1 MKGPK
6 TTRSEAED
14 SPAAAS
20 SASPSFVVLA
30 LTRLRSSSIGW
41 GLWQLAA
48 SVLPASAPKHL
59 LFDKTL
65 GSGREAGFGLAPGLD
80 HQGYLAAFNDPMAAE
95 SFFHSGDRLAAYAAH
110 AIETAV
116 FLLAPYSVR
125 GSWSGHRLVG
135 SPALAVAA
143 GQPIAALTRASI
155 RPHKAAA
162 FWARSPAAEADLK
175 SAQGCRLAAGLGEAP
190 LLRQATF
197 SVWESTEA
205 MTHYAHSGGHHQAIA
220 SAYAN
225 GFFSETMFVRFRI
238 LAARG
243 QWQGSPASALC
254 QSPQQATRTAEQAA
268 QQEAMHA

>member
-1 MKGPK
+1 MALKGPT

-14 SPAAAS
+14 SLAAAA

-48 SVLPASAPKHL
+48 SVLPANPPKHL

-80 HQGYLAAFNDPMAAE
+80 HQGYFAAFNDRAAAE
-95 SFFHSGDRLAAYAAH
+95 SFFESGERLAAYAAH

-125 GSWSGHRLVG
+125 GSWSGHGLTAN
-135 SPALAVAA
+135 PTLAVAD
-143 GQPIAALTRASI
+143 GEPLAALTRASI
-155 RPHKAAA
+155 RPHKAAS

-175 SAQGCRLAAGLGEAP
+175 NAQGCLLAAGLGEAP

-197 SVWESTEA
+197 SVWESAQA
-205 MTHYAHSGGHHQAIA
+205 MTDYAHSGGHHQAIA

-238 LAARG
+238 LASRG
-243 QWQGSPASALC
+243 QWQGSTVC
-254 QSPQQATRTAEQAA
+254 M
-268 QQEAMHA
+268 QEAMHA

>member
-1 MKGPK
+1 MALKGPK

-14 SPAAAS
+14 SLAAAA

-48 SVLPASAPKHL
+48 SVLPANPPKHL

-65 GSGREAGFGLAPGLD
+65 GSGREAGFGLTPGLD
-80 HQGYLAAFNDPMAAE
+80 HQGYFAAFDNRGAAE
-95 SFFHSGDRLAAYAAH
+95 SFFESGERLAAYAAH

-125 GSWSGHRLVG
+125 GSWSGRALTA
-135 SPALAVAA
+135 SPTLAVAD
-143 GQPIAALTRASI
+143 GEPLAALTRASI
-155 RPHKAAA
+155 RPHKAAS

-175 SAQGCRLAAGLGEAP
+175 NAQGCLLAAGLGEAP

-197 SVWESTEA
+197 SVWESAQA
-205 MTHYAHSGGHHQAIA
+205 MIDYAHSGGHHQAIA

-238 LAARG
+238 LASRG
-243 QWQGSPASALC
+243 QWQGSTVSM
-254 QSPQQATRTAEQAA
+254 
-268 QQEAMHA
+268 QEAMHA